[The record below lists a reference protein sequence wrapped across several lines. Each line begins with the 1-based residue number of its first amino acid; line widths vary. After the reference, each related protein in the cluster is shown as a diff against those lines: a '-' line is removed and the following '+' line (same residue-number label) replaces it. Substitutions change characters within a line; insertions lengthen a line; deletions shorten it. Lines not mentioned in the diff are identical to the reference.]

1 MNDLL
6 VENITQKDV
15 RHYWDYMRNNYV
27 PQPISDNKNP
37 LSPKFIRNIWGIL
50 SSFCTWASVEFQ
62 LPNPMDQVPAHRYK
76 LPPIE
81 PYKTVSIPSKSIL
94 LKIDQKASVVSKREF
109 YALLSVFLKVF
120 NKMRCHYGVVP
131 YITEFKRGLDHRGE
145 YAATFKMAYQRIV
158 GKPWEESC
166 KEANLEFEN
175 IASALAES
183 SDMQMETAINSLDD
197 YLDDIRLFIE
207 GFAEQVNEYIQTQEP
222 GLQRNFFV
230 DEIEQFIANNT
241 KLLTN
246 LQTIAKSLATLCKGQ
261 SSSL

>member
-109 YALLSVFLKVF
+109 
-120 NKMRCHYGVVP
+120 
-131 YITEFKRGLDHRGE
+131 
-145 YAATFKMAYQRIV
+145 
-158 GKPWEESC
+158 
-166 KEANLEFEN
+166 
-175 IASALAES
+175 
-183 SDMQMETAINSLDD
+183 
-197 YLDDIRLFIE
+197 
-207 GFAEQVNEYIQTQEP
+207 
-222 GLQRNFFV
+222 
-230 DEIEQFIANNT
+230 
-241 KLLTN
+241 
-246 LQTIAKSLATLCKGQ
+246 
-261 SSSL
+261 